1 MKKTYHLLFTLLV
14 LSLTGHGQSKTT
26 YLPEPGEGFSFNS
39 GLLSVLD
46 APESF
51 ESDARSNSQSFQF
64 MRDNVIGLSH
74 FSVAY
79 GLGYSAQFYHGNVRI
94 DVAEDGTQTLVDLSG
109 RDFISNRFATEYVDA
124 AIELR
129 YRGKVNRN
137 GRYNRFYIGG
147 CFGYRTDAY
156 SYYKDAVY
164 RVKYYQI
171 SGFNP
176 LRYGVHIKAGRGP
189 VNAYVYYG
197 LSAIVV
203 DGAMLPEWSEAR
215 PLSVGLSVTL

>member
-64 MRDNVIGLSH
+64 MRDNAIGLSH

-147 CFGYRTDAY
+147 CLGYRTDAY

>member
-1 MKKTYHLLFTLLV
+1 MKKKYHFLFTLLV

>member
-147 CFGYRTDAY
+147 CLGYRTDAY

>member
-64 MRDNVIGLSH
+64 MRDNVIGISH

>member
-39 GLLSVLD
+39 SLLSVLD

-197 LSAIVV
+197 LSSIVV

>member
-203 DGAMLPEWSEAR
+203 DGAMLPEWSESR

>member
-1 MKKTYHLLFTLLV
+1 MKKKYHFLFTLLV

-203 DGAMLPEWSEAR
+203 DGAMLPEWSESR

>member
-1 MKKTYHLLFTLLV
+1 MKKKYHFLFTLLV

-147 CFGYRTDAY
+147 CLGYRTDAY

>member
-64 MRDNVIGLSH
+64 MRDNVIGISH

-147 CFGYRTDAY
+147 CLGYRTDAY

>member
-39 GLLSVLD
+39 SLLSVLD

-129 YRGKVNRN
+129 YRGKVNRK
-137 GRYNRFYIGG
+137 GRYNRLYIGG

-164 RVKYYQI
+164 QVKYYQI
-171 SGFNP
+171 AGFNP
-176 LRYGVHIKAGRGP
+176 FRYGVQIKAGRGP

-197 LSAIVV
+197 LSSIVV
-203 DGAMLPEWSEAR
+203 DGPMLPEWSEAR

>member
-137 GRYNRFYIGG
+137 GRYNRFYIGS

-189 VNAYVYYG
+189 VNAYVHYG

-203 DGAMLPEWSEAR
+203 DGTMLPEWSEAR

>member
-137 GRYNRFYIGG
+137 GRYNRFYVGG